1 MLLTLLFIYRNMQI
15 YKYVNFI
22 STILLG
28 VLHIVNVKENF
39 KQIEQHAE
47 LLKAISHPVRLCIVT
62 GLMSDK
68 GCNVSKIKGC
78 LDIPQSTVSQHLTKL
93 KSAGIV
99 EGRRNGTEVN
109 YYVVNED
116 IKKIVNCLK

>member
-1 MLLTLLFIYRNMQI
+1 MFSII
-15 YKYVNFI
+15 
-22 STILLG
+22 
-28 VLHIVNVKENF
+28 NVKRNF
-39 KQIEQHAE
+39 KQIEEKAE

-78 LDIPQSTVSQHLTKL
+78 LNLPQSTVSQHLSKL

-99 EGRRNGTEVN
+99 EGRRNGLEVN
-109 YYVVNED
+109 YYVVNDE
-116 IKKIVNCLK
+116 IREIVNCLKIER